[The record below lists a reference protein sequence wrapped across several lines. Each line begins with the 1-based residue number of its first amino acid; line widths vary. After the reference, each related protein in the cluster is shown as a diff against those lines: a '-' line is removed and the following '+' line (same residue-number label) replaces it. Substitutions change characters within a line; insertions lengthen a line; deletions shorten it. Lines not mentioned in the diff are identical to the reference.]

1 MLLLRNDKFY
11 QYRGKRGLE
20 ELTEFA
26 ESGWEQNAEDLIFD
40 LPKRVEGLEKI

>member
-1 MLLLRNDKFY
+1 MFLLRNNKSY
-11 QYRGKRGLE
+11 QFRGKRGLE

-26 ESGWEQNAEDLIFD
+26 ESGWEQNAEEFIFN